1 MNNMDQKKVNLL
13 TEGNI
18 LKSIIFLAVPILLGN
33 LLQSLYN
40 LTDTFWV
47 GRLGEEAVA
56 AVSLSFP
63 VIFLIIAFAGGIG
76 LAGAILV
83 AQYKGREDSENV
95 NKVSGQTFL
104 MAFIASIVLG
114 AIGYFLAP
122 GIVRLLGAEQEVIPG
137 AVSYMSISFIGV
149 LFVFGYAIYQS
160 LARGVGDAKTPV
172 YIVLGTVLLNF
183 LLDPLFIFGYGFI
196 PGYGVGGAAL
206 STLGTQ
212 AVALMAGLI
221 VLNTGKRGIHL
232 KLHNFKPDFSLMKKI
247 IKLGIPSS
255 LEQSSRS
262 IGFILMVGIV
272 ASFGTTILASY
283 GIGQQI
289 IMLVIIPA
297 LSLSIANSTLVGQ
310 NIGAGKPERAEKIA
324 RISTLI
330 GFISLTFIGIIL
342 FIFAPSLVSIFVP
355 GETEVI
361 KYGTQF
367 IRVVALFFG
376 FVGVNMSAFGT
387 LRGAGNTSITMKI
400 AWASMGIQVVA
411 AYVLSKFT
419 PLAQYGLWLGFP
431 ISSVIGASISFMI
444 MMNGKWKEMKIIEHN
459 KITIAR

>member
-1 MNNMDQKKVNLL
+1 MKKEKINHLI
-13 TEGNI
+13 EGRI
-18 LKSIIFLAVPILLGN
+18 LKSILFLAIPILFGN
-33 LLQSLYN
+33 LLQSLYS

-47 GRLGEEAVA
+47 GRLGAEAVA

-63 VIFLIIAFAGGIG
+63 VIFLMISFAGGIG

-83 AQYKGREDSENV
+83 AQYKGKEDLENI
-95 NKVSGQTFL
+95 NLVSGQTFL
-104 MAFIASIVLG
+104 MAFIFSVIIG
-114 AIGYFLAP
+114 IIGYILTP
-122 GIVRLLGAEQEVIPG
+122 NIVKLFGAEQNVISG
-137 AVSYMSISFIGV
+137 AVSYMGISFIGI

-172 YIVLGTVLLNF
+172 YIVFGTVLLNF
-183 LLDPLFIFGYGFI
+183 ILDPLFIFGYKFI
-196 PGYGVGGAAL
+196 PAYGVGGAAL
-206 STLGTQ
+206 ATLGTQ
-212 AVALMAGLI
+212 AVALFFGLI
-221 VLNTGKRGIHL
+221 ILNQGKKGIHL
-232 KLHNFKPDFSLMKKI
+232 KMHHFKPKVSLMKKI

-262 IGFILMVGIV
+262 IGFILMIGIV

-324 RISTLI
+324 RISTLV
-330 GFISLTFIGIIL
+330 GFIFLTFIGIVL
-342 FIFAPSLVSIFVP
+342 FIFAKQILTIFVP

-367 IRVVALFFG
+367 LRVAALFFG
-376 FVGVNMSAFGT
+376 FVGVNMSSFGT

-400 AWASMGIQVVA
+400 AWISMIIQVLL

-419 PLAQYGLWLGFP
+419 PFSQYGLWMAFP
-431 ISSVIGASISFMI
+431 ISSVIGALISFSI
-444 MMNGKWKEMKIIEHN
+444 MMKGDWKKIKIIED
-459 KITIAR
+459 

>member
-1 MNNMDQKKVNLL
+1 MQSSKKNYL
-13 TEGNI
+13 TEGPI
-18 LKSIIFLAVPILLGN
+18 LKSLIFLAIPILIGN

-47 GRLGEEAVA
+47 GRLGANAVA

-63 VIFLIIAFAGGIG
+63 VIFLIISLAGGVG

-83 AQYKGREDSENV
+83 AQYRGKENREMVDR
-95 NKVSGQTFL
+95 VSGQTLL
-104 MAFIASIVLG
+104 MAFIASIILG
-114 AIGYFLAP
+114 ALGYLLAP
-122 GIVRLLGAEQEVIPG
+122 LIVKILGAESAVIPG
-137 AVSYMSISFIGV
+137 ATLYMKISFLGI

-183 LLDPLFIFGYGFI
+183 VLDPLFIFGYGFI
-196 PGYGVGGAAL
+196 PGYGVAGAAL
-206 STLGTQ
+206 ATLGTQ
-212 AVALMAGLI
+212 AVALLLGMIA
-221 VLNTGKRGIHL
+221 LNSGKKGIHL
-232 KLHNFKPDFSLMKKI
+232 RLHHFKPEFKLMKRI

-262 IGFILMVGIV
+262 LGFIIMVSIA

-283 GIGQQI
+283 GIGQQV

-297 LSLSIANSTLVGQ
+297 LSLSIANSTLIGQ
-310 NIGAGKPERAEKIA
+310 NMGAGKIERAEKIA
-324 RISTLI
+324 KLSTLVGFIFLTLI
-330 GFISLTFIGIIL
+330 GILL
-342 FIFAPSLVSIFVP
+342 FIFAPIIINAFVP

-367 IRVVALFFG
+367 LRVVALTFG
-376 FVGVNMSAFGT
+376 FVGANMSAFGT

-400 AWASMGIQVVA
+400 AWFTMILQVLF
-411 AYVLSKFT
+411 AYILSTFT
-419 PLAQYGLWLGFP
+419 PLSQYGLWLGFP
-431 ISSVIGASISFMI
+431 VSSIVGAIISFSIMI
-444 MMNGKWKEMKIIEHN
+444 KGKWKHIRIIEHQE
-459 KITIAR
+459 